1 MSQQINLLTPLKH
14 APRRLCSVAQ
24 ALLIGV
30 AVAITLSGSL
40 AAYEKMRLRAVL
52 AESQAS
58 SQALKEARSAHDR
71 LAAAQVSKHD
81 PNREAELVM
90 LTTQVKSRQSV
101 IDALQSGVIGADT
114 GFSEYLRAFS
124 RQRVEGVWLTGFD
137 ITEGGRNLALTGRA
151 LTGDLIPRYLDAL
164 NRESLLR
171 GKQFASMR
179 INEPA
184 SQAEPQP
191 PAQQPGMDKAR
202 PAAPRSL
209 EFRVSSR
216 AEDPLK

>member
-1 MSQQINLLTPLKH
+1 MSQQINLLTPLQH
-14 APRRLCSVAQ
+14 ARRRSGSVAQ
-24 ALLIGV
+24 VLPIGIV
-30 AVAITLSGSL
+30 IAIVLSGSF
-40 AAYEKMRLRAVL
+40 ATYEQMKLRAAL
-52 AESQAS
+52 KESHAS
-58 SQALKEARSAHDR
+58 SQVLNEARAAHDR
-71 LAAAQVSKHD
+71 LAAAQVSKPD

-90 LTTQVKSRQSV
+90 LATHVKSRQSV

-137 ITEGGRNLALTGRA
+137 LTDGGKNLALAGRA
-151 LTGDLIPRYLDAL
+151 SSGDLIPRYIEAL
-164 NRESLLR
+164 NRESVLR
-171 GKQFASMR
+171 GRQFASML

-184 SQAEPQP
+184 LRAEPQP
-191 PAQQPGMDKAR
+191 SAQSPGMDKTR

-216 AEDPLK
+216 AEDTVK